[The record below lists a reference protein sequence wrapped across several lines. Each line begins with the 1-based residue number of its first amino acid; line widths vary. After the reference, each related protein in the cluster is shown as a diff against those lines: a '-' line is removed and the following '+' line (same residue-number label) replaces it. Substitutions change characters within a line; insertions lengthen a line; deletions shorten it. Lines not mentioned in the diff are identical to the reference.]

1 MKSKVLVI
9 LTILLIVT
17 IATGIFVGTYYLLKR
32 ANPKVDLNNLHKI
45 IKQQE
50 RRAHEPFTPIVVRD
64 VLTREEISN
73 ILGSIHFAESQTIG
87 SNKNRADYESRISET
102 AWYQSR
108 PLIDKLIHAIDP
120 NKDYRYCEQIQVV
133 KYTKGGFFKPHQD
146 SIADPHNNFNLD
158 FQKGGH
164 REYTLLISL
173 SDPSDYEGGHTVF
186 PNLDKKYKLKKGE
199 GLLFRNIDTDGNI
212 RDENLHGGDPIM
224 SGTKLVCNLWTHVL
238 PYKE

>member
-17 IATGIFVGTYYLLKR
+17 IAIFVGTYYLFKR
-32 ANPKVDLNNLHKI
+32 ANPKVDLNNLHKF

-50 RRAHEPFTPIVVRD
+50 RRTHDPFIPIVVRD

-73 ILGSIHFAESQTIG
+73 ILGSIHFTESETIG

-108 PLIDKLIHAIDP
+108 PLIDNLIHAIDP

-133 KYTKGGFFKPHQD
+133 KRRPQV
-146 SIADPHNNFNLD
+146 LM
-158 FQKGGH
+158 
-164 REYTLLISL
+164 
-173 SDPSDYEGGHTVF
+173 
-186 PNLDKKYKLKKGE
+186 LKQ
-199 GLLFRNIDTDGNI
+199 
-212 RDENLHGGDPIM
+212 
-224 SGTKLVCNLWTHVL
+224 
-238 PYKE
+238 